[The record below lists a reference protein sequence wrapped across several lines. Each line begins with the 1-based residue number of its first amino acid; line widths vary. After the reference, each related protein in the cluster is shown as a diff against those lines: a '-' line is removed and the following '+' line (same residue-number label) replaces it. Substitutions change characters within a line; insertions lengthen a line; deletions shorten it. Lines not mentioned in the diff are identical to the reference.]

1 MWNQLNY
8 FSSVCRKSSSYLRI
22 TITWERKL
30 QFLSLLM
37 QYNSKTWTTTM
48 HQLLGLWN
56 NSWHDGSLSII
67 WLYFIILIP
76 CLELEVC
83 EIDLIWELAVPMQ
96 RWKWSYSRFS
106 QGEMLLITCDWLGSH
121 IQGHFVLITEY
132 LHQQCQTQALKNEF
146 RTQKIHKMNLSHK
159 TKKKNPHW
167 KIFFALTFF
176 GALRWKAPCVFK
188 PFTTNV
194 ASNLYSAL
202 LLGLWWDHPGGP
214 SGAVEFVR
222 NDWSG
227 LPSKGMS
234 PINPSSVMPLIRVLW
249 SLINP
254 SSVIP
259 H

>member
-8 FSSVCRKSSSYLRI
+8 FSSVCRKSSSYVRI
-22 TITWERKL
+22 TITRERKL

-56 NSWHDGSLSII
+56 NSWHDKSLSII
-67 WLYFIILIP
+67 WLYFILLIP

-83 EIDLIWELAVPMQ
+83 EIDLVWELAVPMQ
-96 RWKWSYSRFS
+96 RWEWSYSRFS

-146 RTQKIHKMNLSHK
+146 RTQKIHKMNLSHE
-159 TKKKNPHW
+159 TKKKKSPL
-167 KIFFALTFF
+167 KDLFCFDFFLSFGVKGSLCFQTFHHKR
-176 GALRWKAPCVFK
+176 GLK
-188 PFTTNV
+188 T
-194 ASNLYSAL
+194 L
-202 LLGLWWDHPGGP
+202 LCTAAGFLVGSPGGP
-214 SGAVEFVR
+214 FRSCGICEEWLDWAPQQR
-222 NDWSG
+222 N
-227 LPSKGMS
+227 
-234 PINPSSVMPLIRVLW
+234 V
-249 SLINP
+249 
-254 SSVIP
+254 P